1 MQYGLSQLPTIL
13 GSTAALIVLSLSM
26 LAGASTMTGVMRSIT
41 AFAVFTA
48 FGIVLRYLLGDSPG
62 QSAQK
67 GSNQLEN
74 PIEPGSKVGEIM
86 NDKEDNDNLA
96 A

>member
-1 MQYGLSQLPTIL
+1 MQNGLAQLPTIL

-26 LAGASTMTGVMRSIT
+26 LAGASTVTGVMRSIT

-62 QSAQK
+62 NAK
-67 GSNQLEN
+67 EN
-74 PIEPGSKVGEIM
+74 PMEHTIEPGSKVGEVM
-86 NDKEDNDNLA
+86 REKDDDDHMA

>member
-1 MQYGLSQLPTIL
+1 MQNGLSQLPTIL

-48 FGIVLRYLLGDSPG
+48 FGIVLRYLLGDSPHRTTHYP
-62 QSAQK
+62 Q
-67 GSNQLEN
+67 NPVEL
-74 PIEPGSKVGEIM
+74 PIEPGSKVGEVL